1 MNLRL
6 LLQQQGLSVRQLAFE
21 LEVPLKTVQAWV
33 YRGVVPSPAN
43 QAKLDEVVVCTH
55 HWVIETPDGPVS
67 IGRCR
72 VCGEERE
79 FNNSLDFMASSWARP
94 QVYPKAP
101 QSEVEDD

>member
-1 MNLRL
+1 MDLKL
-6 LLQQQGLSVRQLAFE
+6 LLQKQGLSVRQLAFE
-21 LEVPLKTVQAWV
+21 LEVPLKTVQDWV

-55 HWVIETPDGPVS
+55 HWVIETPHGPPVS

-79 FNNSLDFMASSWARP
+79 FKNSMVTESIWTRP